1 MKNIA
6 CGAAALAILA
16 VAPAAFA
23 ADLPGRRQAP
33 APLPYLAPAPAF
45 TWTGFYAGVNGGYGF
60 GEFTKRGK
68 TFLGKADGGLFGV
81 TAGYNQQYNQF
92 VAGVEGDLDYSS
104 LSNTK
109 TPFAGVA
116 TRSRLS
122 TLTTVRGR
130 LGFAADRALV
140 FVTGGYAGGQVKAS
154 IVDTR
159 PGGIAG
165 SNSSFRSG
173 YALGAGIEYAF
184 TNNISV
190 KAEYL
195 YASLSG
201 KNYFAGID
209 RLKTGLNV
217 STIRAGLNYRF

>member
-1 MKNIA
+1 MKNIVR
-6 CGAAALAILA
+6 GAAAFAILA
-16 VAPAAFA
+16 LAPSAFA

-33 APLPYLAPAPAF
+33 TPYLAPAPAF

-60 GEFTKRGK
+60 GDFTKGGK
-68 TFLGKADGGLFGV
+68 TFLGKVDGGLFGV

-92 VAGVEGDLDYSS
+92 VVGVEGDLDYSS

-109 TPFAGVA
+109 TPFVGVA

-122 TLTTVRGR
+122 SLTTLRGR

-159 PGGIAG
+159 PGGITG
-165 SNSSFRSG
+165 SRSNFRSG

-184 TNNISV
+184 TNNISA

-195 YASLSG
+195 YTSLSG
-201 KNYFAGID
+201 KNYFTGID
-209 RLKTGLNV
+209 RFNTGLHV